1 MKYNSVKRFVSGSAD
16 SGIAEQDQPS
26 TSPELRVLQEVLET
40 ETVYVADLNEVIQVS
55 YRRYTRMHIMF
66 NLNLMVNI
74 STFTSLDTATN

>member
-1 MKYNSVKRFVSGSAD
+1 MKTGFVYHRFFFYNRIQSKRFIAGSAD

-55 YRRYTRMHIMF
+55 YRCYIRLHMH
-66 NLNLMVNI
+66 
-74 STFTSLDTATN
+74 T